1 MTSSDQNA
9 DAEGPVPMTPQEAG
23 QGRKLWPRILWMA
36 VIALMISLAQTLLFA
51 IALVQVLIM
60 ALSRGEPNERLAE
73 AGTVIGDWVA
83 KAARFNTVASEEKPW
98 PWAPLR

>member
-1 MTSSDQNA
+1 MTSSDQNSG
-9 DAEGPVPMTPQEAG
+9 AEGPVPMTPQEVG

-73 AGTVIGDWVA
+73 AGAVIGGWVA
-83 KAARFNTVASEEKPW
+83 KAARFNAV
-98 PWAPLR
+98 